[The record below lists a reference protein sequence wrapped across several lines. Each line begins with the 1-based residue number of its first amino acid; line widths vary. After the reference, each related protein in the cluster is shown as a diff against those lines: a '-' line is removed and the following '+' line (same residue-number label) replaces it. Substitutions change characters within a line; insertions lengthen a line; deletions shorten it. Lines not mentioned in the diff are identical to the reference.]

1 MRRCAPLVAARR
13 WTLLLVAALGA
24 AAERCDEASYRNGI
38 NSCSPCDPNGN
49 CTGLDFSPRSN
60 ATQQLD
66 LGVFLPLAKADGA
79 PLWGTTRLWPL
90 AATAAVAAD
99 MFARGDGRVA
109 PAFANRCDGV
119 AVSLTYH
126 NTEATT
132 FGTVTRS
139 FAYLDGVLG
148 AAASARSIALATS
161 TAIDETPMVSY
172 MSTSPELNSR
182 SHYPYFLRTI
192 LDDAGTVAALADW
205 VASHGWRRVG
215 VVYASDD
222 VYSSANVE
230 AFLKAC
236 VAREISATASGYA
249 AHDARA
255 LDVALGTVQSARHAV
270 VVAVPAATELVEVVR
285 GALRRNM
292 TGPDYAWAWVS
303 SRMTTVAT
311 DETFDDETRAALA
324 GAAHVTGEFVP
335 LDTPNMDALEEAY
348 KNSTADPNSRMAP
361 QAAAGL
367 GAPRADGYGWGRSF
381 HGYAFDAFAAF
392 ALAACAVVD
401 GGGDVADGAAL
412 RAALFASDFEGASGR
427 VRFDATTGTR
437 RSDDAIFEVA
447 NVWDGAY
454 AVVGRWTAGNWSY
467 AAPFRF
473 ADGGTAPPPDT
484 IREPCA
490 PGAARVDVDGVDVC
504 VPCEAGTF
512 AAGGD
517 DACAACAAGRFAADG
532 FGASAASGAT
542 SCERCPANTF
552 AGPGAFVCSPC
563 LLGEGFASDG
573 GSANCSICLDGFYA
587 DGGSCVPCLDDA
599 ACPRG
604 TTLATV
610 DVVRGFWRADAA
622 STTVVACGAA
632 ADCRGGAAAGDA
644 SCGPNVRGRLC
655 EACDPGKWRDDVSG
669 SCRNC
674 SRDRG
679 AKVAAG
685 LLWGIAVA
693 ACFWSLVW
701 ASKIHTP
708 AALQR
713 ASIRESLRDSGGGAP
728 QSAEDGGGRPSHRG
742 FRWSSLSLLASLT
755 TMRTPEETLGVKVSR
770 LLQKLRVKWRTL
782 FIALQIIAAAMPR
795 FGVDYPSAFSSVL
808 RALRVF
814 ELNLGFTPL
823 SCAVDGYS
831 YYDELVFA
839 TCAPVAVVAA
849 YKVVVS
855 ARALVPGR
863 RDRDEEDST
872 LAAAVLVAF
881 LVFPSSSSTAMA
893 FWRCRGGF
901 GDGKRYLA
909 ADLSVECGGPKYAAY
924 EVFAGL
930 MVCVWPVGVPLCFYA
945 LLFRVRDKIN
955 PLRKLGFS
963 KSLSKSTSSSLPT
976 KKERITKALRIRDG
990 RPHRVCESVKLL
1002 YLPYDPE
1009 VWYFEVIETI
1019 RRLALTTVQS
1029 LVAPGTAANVL
1040 YCVVL
1045 VLLSAKLYQARQ
1057 PFAATSDNHLAEAL
1071 SWLLAAIFLTA
1082 LLQKTTADGD
1092 VAADVALV
1100 GLVLLSLTI
1109 GATSRRRDC

>member
-1 MRRCAPLVAARR
+1 M
-13 WTLLLVAALGA
+13 
-24 AAERCDEASYRNGI
+24 
-38 NSCSPCDPNGN
+38 SCG
-49 CTGLDFSPRSN
+49 
-60 ATQQLD
+60 
-66 LGVFLPLAKADGA
+66 
-79 PLWGTTRLWPL
+79 
-90 AATAAVAAD
+90 
-99 MFARGDGRVA
+99 
-109 PAFANRCDGV
+109 
-119 AVSLTYH
+119 
-126 NTEATT
+126 
-132 FGTVTRS
+132 RS
-139 FAYLDGVLG
+139 FEYLDGVLG
-148 AAASARSIALATS
+148 AAASARSMALATS

-249 AHDARA
+249 AHDPRA

-367 GAPRADGYGWGRSF
+367 GAPRADGCGWGRSF

-412 RAALFASDFEGASGR
+412 RAALLASDFEGASGR
-427 VRFDATTGTR
+427 VRFDETTGTR

-542 SCERCPANTF
+542 S
-552 AGPGAFVCSPC
+552 SPR
-563 LLGEGFASDG
+563 
-573 GSANCSICLDGFYA
+573 
-587 DGGSCVPCLDDA
+587 PC
-599 ACPRG
+599 
-604 TTLATV
+604 
-610 DVVRGFWRADAA
+610 
-622 STTVVACGAA
+622 
-632 ADCRGGAAAGDA
+632 
-644 SCGPNVRGRLC
+644 
-655 EACDPGKWRDDVSG
+655 
-669 SCRNC
+669 
-674 SRDRG
+674 
-679 AKVAAG
+679 
-685 LLWGIAVA
+685 
-693 ACFWSLVW
+693 
-701 ASKIHTP
+701 
-708 AALQR
+708 R
-713 ASIRESLRDSGGGAP
+713 AS
-728 QSAEDGGGRPSHRG
+728 
-742 FRWSSLSLLASLT
+742 
-755 TMRTPEETLGVKVSR
+755 
-770 LLQKLRVKWRTL
+770 
-782 FIALQIIAAAMPR
+782 
-795 FGVDYPSAFSSVL
+795 VDYPSAFSSVL

-814 ELNLGFTPL
+814 ELNLGFSPL
-823 SCAVDGYS
+823 SCAVDGFD

-1109 GATSRRRDC
+1109 GACTIFRDIAREKQTVRLALDTIRHAGSSSPSSRDDDVPDDDGAELTPLSPRPPPRDDDDDAGEEGV

>member
-13 WTLLLVAALGA
+13 WTLLLVAALGV

-132 FGTVTRS
+132 FGTVTRYREWSAAS

-192 LDDAGTVAALADW
+192 LDDAGT
-205 VASHGWRRVG
+205 
-215 VVYASDD
+215 ASDD
-222 VYSSANVE
+222 VYASGNVE

-367 GAPRADGYGWGRSF
+367 GAPSADGYGWGRSF

-412 RAALFASDFEGASGR
+412 RAALLASDFEGASGR
-427 VRFDATTGTR
+427 VRFDETTGTR

-563 LLGEGFASDG
+563 LPGEGFASDG

-610 DVVRGFWRADAA
+610 DVVRGFWRGRPRRRSSPAA
-622 STTVVACGAA
+622 PPPTVAA
-632 ADCRGGAAAGDA
+632 APPPATRRAARR
-644 SCGPNVRGRLC
+644 PGRLC

-963 KSLSKSTSSSLPT
+963 
-976 KKERITKALRIRDG
+976 
-990 RPHRVCESVKLL
+990 
-1002 YLPYDPE
+1002 
-1009 VWYFEVIETI
+1009 
-1019 RRLALTTVQS
+1019 QS

-1109 GATSRRRDC
+1109 GA